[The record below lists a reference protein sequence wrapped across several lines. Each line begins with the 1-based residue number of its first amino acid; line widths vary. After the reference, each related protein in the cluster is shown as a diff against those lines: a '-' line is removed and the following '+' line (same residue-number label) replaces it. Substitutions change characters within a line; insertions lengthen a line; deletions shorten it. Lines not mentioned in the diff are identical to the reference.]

1 MKKPTEKK
9 NLRTML
15 TFIHDTSKEGEMR
28 YSVLLEPIHEP
39 GFEGFYYAHI
49 PTLDLTTHGQG
60 VEGALAAARELV
72 ELWIAEKRANGE
84 PVSTETTALIGHI
97 EVADALLGP

>member
-1 MKKPTEKK
+1 
-9 NLRTML
+9 
-15 TFIHDTSKEGEMR
+15 MR
-28 YSVLLEPIHEP
+28 YAVLLEPIHEV

-72 ELWIAEKRANGE
+72 ELWINEKRARGE
-84 PVSTETTALIGHI
+84 AVPVETATLVGQI
-97 EVADALLGP
+97 EISDALFAP